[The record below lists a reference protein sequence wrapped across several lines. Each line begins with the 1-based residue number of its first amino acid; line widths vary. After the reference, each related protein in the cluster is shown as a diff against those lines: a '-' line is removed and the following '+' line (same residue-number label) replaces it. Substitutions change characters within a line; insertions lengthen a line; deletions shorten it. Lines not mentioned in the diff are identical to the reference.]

1 MHSYDFSPTVAALN
15 IVLAKYA
22 TKNGGINVGK
32 NRYFFPT
39 GTQSQGSYLG
49 ASKLLVA
56 YRGLSQFVSYVQSCT
71 LMHEL
76 GFYSSVRPVYK
87 QLSVNLNVSWFCS
100 D

>member
-22 TKNGGINVGK
+22 TKNGGINV
-32 NRYFFPT
+32 
-39 GTQSQGSYLG
+39 
-49 ASKLLVA
+49 
-56 YRGLSQFVSYVQSCT
+56 SQFVSYVQSCT